1 MAKSTV
7 SLTPAAAEA
16 LEKMISGAE
25 DQMEKA
31 VVNTSRLVEQATE
44 FTRGNV
50 QAFFA
55 STRIATAGFE
65 ALGHEATTMVPK
77 LEDISA
83 AWTKF
88 GKTKSPDELLKLQSS
103 YLSSTIEKFM
113 ADSAHMAEAM
123 MKLGLDVADP
133 LTRRCEAA
141 FADMSATVIES

>member
-1 MAKSTV
+1 MAKST

-50 QAFFA
+50 QALFA
-55 STRIATAGFE
+55 STRIATAGLE
-65 ALGHEATTMVPK
+65 ALGQEATTLVPK
-77 LEDISA
+77 IEDLSA
-83 AWTKF
+83 VWAKL
-88 GKTKSPDELLKLQSS
+88 GKSKSPDELLKLQST
-103 YLSSTIEKFM
+103 LFSSTIEKFM
-113 ADSAHMAEAM
+113 SDSAHMAEAM
-123 MKLGLDVADP
+123 MKLGFDVADP

-141 FADMSATVIES
+141 FADMSSTLIES